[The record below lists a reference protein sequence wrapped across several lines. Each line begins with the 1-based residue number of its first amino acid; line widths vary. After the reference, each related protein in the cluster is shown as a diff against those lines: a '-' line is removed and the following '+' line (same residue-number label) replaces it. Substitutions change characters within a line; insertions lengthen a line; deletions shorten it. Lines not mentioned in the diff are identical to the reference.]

1 MLDAKLHTN
10 QSSQVCRFCG
20 SREKDRFDIIDES
33 GGIMHS

>member
-10 QSSQVCRFCG
+10 QSSQVWRFCG
-20 SREKDRFDIIDES
+20 SREKNRFDIIGES